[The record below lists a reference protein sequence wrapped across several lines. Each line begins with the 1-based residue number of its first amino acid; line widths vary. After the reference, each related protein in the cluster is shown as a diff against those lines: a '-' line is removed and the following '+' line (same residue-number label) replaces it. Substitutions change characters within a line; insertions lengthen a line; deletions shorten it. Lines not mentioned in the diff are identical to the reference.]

1 MKKTLT
7 LLFVSQTVLLAGV
20 AEMQTLYDQKKY
32 EQVIA
37 EAQKSTSEY
46 GNPELHLLW
55 AKSAKALHKDEMAM
69 SAYERVL
76 MIDPDNKDVR
86 VQLAILYATTERN
99 DLANKMSRSLENY
112 QLTPAQRTSLET
124 LNKGDLEHLNASA
137 SIAIGYD
144 SNVNVSPGD
153 LDLPLFGKEIGT
165 MFTLFKGSLSYIHDL
180 DEMGGWYLRSDAD
193 IYYQNNAD
201 ASYYNLLAGSVDI
214 GPGYSEGAYDVYL
227 PVSYRRFHYLDRDFL
242 ESVSFDPRIN
252 IALSASYIL
261 NLNARYTQRTY
272 LDEADKNRDDSVAGI
287 GAGLYWFLDDNFA
300 YINTNYDNY
309 SAKYSESLPF
319 TDKETMRISMGVNY
333 YVIDW
338 FFARLD
344 YSYRYAKYEDHV
356 KDSEDERRD
365 RYNQLEMKV
374 SRMISD
380 TLEASLLYR
389 YSQNNSNYAA
399 MEYDKDVVM
408 LGLQYNY

>member
-1 MKKTLT
+1 MKKKLT
-7 LLFVSQTVLLAGV
+7 LLLVTQTVLLAGI
-20 AEMQTLYDQKKY
+20 AKMQTLYDQKKY

-46 GNPELHLLW
+46 GNSKLHLLW
-55 AKSAKALHKDEMAM
+55 AESAKALHKDEMAM

-76 MIDPDNKDVR
+76 MIDPDNKEVR
-86 VQLAILYATTERN
+86 VQLAMLYASMDRD

-124 LNKGDLEHLNASA
+124 LKKNDLERLNTSA

-144 SNVNVSPGD
+144 SNINVSPGD
-153 LDLPLFGKEIGT
+153 LDLPLYGEEIGT
-165 MFTLFKGSLSYIHDL
+165 MFTLFKGSLSYTHEL
-180 DEMGGWYLRSDAD
+180 DEKGGWYLRSDAD

-201 ASYYNLLAGSVDI
+201 ASYYNLFAGSVDI
-214 GPGYSEGAYDVYL
+214 GPGYSEGMYDVYL
-227 PVSYRRFHYLDRDFL
+227 PVSYRRFHYLNRDFL

-252 IALSASYIL
+252 IALSKSYIL
-261 NLNARYTQRTY
+261 NFSARYTQRTY
-272 LDEADKNRDDSVAGI
+272 FDETDKNRDDSVAGI

-309 SAKYSESLPF
+309 SAKYSDSLLF
-319 TDKETMRISMGVNY
+319 TDKETMKISMGVNY
-333 YVIDW
+333 YVEEW

-344 YSYRYAKYEDHV
+344 YRYRYAKYDDQVEDSGD
-356 KDSEDERRD
+356 KRRD
-365 RYNQLEMKV
+365 RFHQIEAKV

-380 TLEASLLYR
+380 TLEALLLYR
-389 YSQNNSNYAA
+389 YSRNNSNYVV